1 MNVMTY
7 VAAGVGVV
15 VVLIVIFFV
24 KWIFSL
30 RRVVPTNEVH
40 IVRRGKNTMV
50 YGTPERGNAVQEKQF
65 CGNCYYEF
73 PMSIP
78 FLGVTVTQMPL
89 SIFGIDINDY
99 EAFDK
104 ERVPFVVDIQSF
116 FRISDY
122 EVAASRISRT
132 DELKRQ
138 LLSIVQGAVRSIL
151 AKDFLNEI
159 MGERSKYGQQFTD
172 EVKEE
177 LKSWG
182 VETVKN
188 IELMDVR
195 DAKGEQVISN
205 IMKKKKSE
213 IEKESRVAVAK
224 NNQEAKEAE
233 IEAQR
238 QIDLKE
244 QEANQ
249 QVGLRKAQVAQEVG
263 IADEKATQA
272 VKEQAK
278 LTKEKEMEVKKV
290 ETVKQAEID
299 KEKTVINAE
308 AKKRE
313 TEINAEAA
321 KAKAERDADAELIL
335 TTKKA
340 EGSLIT
346 ASKSAE
352 GIKLEGD
359 AKANAEKQMQLASV
373 EAQLKLA
380 SEIGNNDGYQHYLIQ
395 VRQIEANEK
404 VGLAQADN
412 IKGADI
418 KIIAG
423 AGDVTG
429 GISSAARA
437 LSPKGG
443 FNLAGMLAS
452 LAATDEGKAL
462 LEKLGLKTA
471 AKTE

>member
-1 MNVMTY
+1 MDVMTFI
-7 VAAGVGVV
+7 VAGVGLVI
-15 VVLIVIFFV
+15 VLLVIFFV
-24 KWIFSL
+24 RWIFSL

-40 IVRRGKNTMV
+40 IVRRGKNTLV
-50 YGTPERGNAVQEKQF
+50 YGTPERGNTSQAKQF
-65 CGNCYYEF
+65 CGNCYYAF
-73 PMSIP
+73 PVSIP
-78 FLGVTVTQMPL
+78 YLGVTVTSMPL

-104 ERVPFVVDIQSF
+104 DRVPFVVDIQSF

-122 EVAASRISRT
+122 EVAASRIGRI
-132 DELKRQ
+132 DELKKQ

-151 AKDFLNEI
+151 AKDLLNEI

-195 DAKGEQVISN
+195 DAKNEVVIAN

-224 NNQEAKEAE
+224 NDQEAQEAE
-233 IEAQR
+233 IDAKR
-238 QIDLKE
+238 QVDLKE
-244 QEANQ
+244 QEAKQ
-249 QVGLRKAQVAQEVG
+249 QIGLRTAEVDEKIG
-263 IADEKATQA
+263 IAKERATQA
-272 VKEQAK
+272 VQEQAK

-290 ETVKQAEID
+290 ETVSQAEID
-299 KEKTVINAE
+299 KEKTI
-308 AKKRE
+308 
-313 TEINAEAA
+313 I
-321 KAKAERDADAELIL
+321 DADAEKQKAERNAEAELVQ

-340 EGSLIT
+340 EGLLVT
-346 ASKSAE
+346 ATKSAE
-352 GIKLEGD
+352 GIKLEGE

-380 SEIGNNDGYQHYLIQ
+380 SEIGENDGYQKYLIQ
-395 VRQIEANEK
+395 VRAIEANEK

-423 AGDVTG
+423 AGDVVG
-429 GISSAARA
+429 GISNAAGA

-443 FNLAGMLAS
+443 FSLAGMLEAFV
-452 LAATDEGKAL
+452 ATDEGKAL
-462 LEKLGLKTA
+462 LAKLGLGTI
-471 AKTE
+471 AKGEQS

>member
-7 VAAGVGVV
+7 VILGVSFVA
-15 VVLIVIFFV
+15 LAIVFFFV

-50 YGTPERGNAVQEKQF
+50 YGTPERGNAEQAKQF
-65 CGNCYYEF
+65 CGNSYYQF
-73 PMSIP
+73 PTSIP
-78 FLGVTVTQMPL
+78 VLGVSVTVMPL

-122 EVAASRISRT
+122 EVAASRISRIE
-132 DELKRQ
+132 ELKKQ

-172 EVKEE
+172 EVKDE

-195 DAKGEQVISN
+195 DAKGEEVISN

-213 IEKESRVAVAK
+213 IEKESRIAVAE
-224 NNQEAKEAE
+224 NNQQAREAE
-233 IEAQR
+233 IQAEREIA
-238 QIDLKE
+238 LKE
-244 QEANQ
+244 QDKEKE
-249 QVGLRKAQVAQEVG
+249 VGLRRATVSKEVG
-263 IADEKATQA
+263 IAEEKSSQA

-278 LTKEKEMEVKKV
+278 ITKEREMEVTKV
-290 ETVKQAEID
+290 GAIKQAEID
-299 KEKTVINAE
+299 KEKAIIDAE

-313 TEINAEAA
+313 TEINAEAN
-321 KAKAERDADAELIL
+321 KRKLELDAEAALVQ
-335 TTKKA
+335 TTKA
-340 EGSLIT
+340 ADGQLIT
-346 ASKSAE
+346 ATKNSE

-359 AKANAEKQMQLASV
+359 AKAEAEKKMQLASV
-373 EAQLKLA
+373 EAQLTLA
-380 SEIGNNDGYQHYLIQ
+380 KEIGENEGYQSYLVQIRQ
-395 VRQIEANEK
+395 VEANEK
-404 VGLAQADN
+404 VGLAQAEN

-418 KIIAG
+418 RIIAG

-429 GISSAARA
+429 GISNAMGA

-443 FNLAGMLAS
+443 FNIAGAIEA
-452 LAATDEGKAL
+452 LAATEGGQAL
-462 LEKLGLKTA
+462 LSKLGLSAPA
-471 AKTE
+471 AK